1 MVHIKTVDGLWLT
14 IHGDPT
20 GTGLETGCLPRSNNT
35 MSDDRK
41 KTGSPDRDRINV
53 NEDYE
58 IQYWTKSLGVTA
70 AQLREAVKAVGPTS
84 AAVRKHLGK

>member
-1 MVHIKTVDGLWLT
+1 MT
-14 IHGDPT
+14 
-20 GTGLETGCLPRSNNT
+20 
-35 MSDDRK
+35 DDKK

-58 IQYWTKSLGVTA
+58 VQYWTKTLGVTA
-70 AQLREAVKAVGPTS
+70 AQLREAVKAVGPAS

>member
-1 MVHIKTVDGLWLT
+1 
-14 IHGDPT
+14 
-20 GTGLETGCLPRSNNT
+20 

>member
-1 MVHIKTVDGLWLT
+1 MTDNK
-14 IHGDPT
+14 
-20 GTGLETGCLPRSNNT
+20 
-35 MSDDRK
+35 K

-58 IQYWTKSLGVTA
+58 VQYWTKTLGVTA